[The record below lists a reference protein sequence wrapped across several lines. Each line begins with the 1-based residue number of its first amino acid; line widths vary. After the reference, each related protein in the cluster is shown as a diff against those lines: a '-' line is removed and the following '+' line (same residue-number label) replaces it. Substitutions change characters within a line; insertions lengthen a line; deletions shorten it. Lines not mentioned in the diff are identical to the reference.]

1 MQLRSIAMAL
11 VRLVLALSL
20 VAVLAPLGSHEAVAG
35 RFGSGDSE
43 PAKDGDGEK
52 ASSATAAPAKG
63 GANTYS
69 AEELRA
75 RAEARARAEEEQANA
90 PPAPPVAA
98 VVKVVKPAPVVRK
111 DAEVA
116 GCAPGKLCIVCVAG
130 CNGTVNGIVH
140 AAPKAAAKP

>member
-90 PPAPPVAA
+90 PPAPRLRLSSRWSSRRRWCARMPRWPVALRGSCA
-98 VVKVVKPAPVVRK
+98 SSASLAAMAP
-111 DAEVA
+111 
-116 GCAPGKLCIVCVAG
+116 
-130 CNGTVNGIVH
+130 
-140 AAPKAAAKP
+140 